1 MTVTA
6 LAPTATDAPAAE
18 EAPKRGGKK
27 KLVIILLS
35 VLLVGGGGYW
45 FVLRPKPESAPKPGT
60 VVPLD
65 AIQINLQGDHYLRLG
80 LALQLTAGTKEE
92 DGSKALD
99 AAIDEFS
106 GLPIAE
112 VSDPAKRRTLKKEL
126 ETKLDKLYTDE
137 VMGVYF
143 TQFVTQ

>member
-18 EAPKRGGKK
+18 ETPKKSKK
-27 KLVIILLS
+27 KLVIILLA

-80 LALQLTAGTKEE
+80 LALQLTAGTKEA

-106 GLPIAE
+106 GLPISE

-126 ETKLDKLYTDE
+126 EKKLDKLYEDE